1 MSFGS
6 YDPTKQANSRNSRPK
21 RFYLQNGS
29 NMFRV
34 LPPVKTLAEKNKIAQ
49 YWSIIWLTDTQ
60 NRKRPVVSVLRKQKD
75 QILQDDPVLTRY
87 EQMQAELNAAV
98 SSGAP
103 AVQIQVLKE
112 NLKRIM
118 PKKFYAV
125 NVLSASGELGVLE
138 LPYTSYQNF
147 ENRLRELYAQ
157 GMDAVG
163 VGPDAG
169 IFFDFKRLK
178 DERGKT
184 VYPVDVATKTTKDQS
199 GNFIVT
205 YIRSPLS
212 EEEAA
217 SLASRAEDL
226 TQLFTEYSY
235 EAMQALATLSQQ
247 AFDAV
252 FQKPQNVE
260 AENDGPVDDETQGE
274 IAQYQASAS
283 QQQIINP
290 IAQNAAPKAQ
300 NLGSSFGPS
309 GVQTQTLTPSS
320 SLSNKNV
327 ANNAKVKNFLFP
339 DKKG

>member
-6 YDPTKQANSRNSRPK
+6 YDPTKQTNSRNTRPK

-60 NRKRPVVSVLRKQKD
+60 NRKRPVSSVLRKQKGE
-75 QILQDDPVLTRY
+75 ILQDDPVLTRY
-87 EQMQAELNAAV
+87 EQMQAELNAAMQ
-98 SSGAP
+98 SGAP
-103 AVQIQVLKE
+103 EVQIQVLKE
-112 NLKRIM
+112 NIKRIM

-157 GMDAVG
+157 GIDAVG
-163 VGPDAG
+163 VGADKG

-199 GNFIVT
+199 GNFVVT

-260 AENDGPVDDETQGE
+260 PENDTEVSDETQE
-274 IAQYQASAS
+274 ELAQYQAAN
-283 QQQIINP
+283 QQQILNP
-290 IAQNAAPKAQ
+290 IAQNAAPKTQ
-300 NLGSSFGPS
+300 NLGSTFGPS
-309 GVQTQTLTPSS
+309 SMSTQTLTPTSN
-320 SLSNKNV
+320 LSNKNV

>member
-1 MSFGS
+1 
-6 YDPTKQANSRNSRPK
+6 
-21 RFYLQNGS
+21 
-29 NMFRV
+29 MFRV

-60 NRKRPVVSVLRKQKD
+60 NRKRPVSSVLRKQKGV
-75 QILQDDPVLTRY
+75 ILQDDPILTRY
-87 EQMQAELNAAV
+87 EQMQAELDAAMK
-98 SSGAP
+98 SGAP
-103 AVQIQVLKE
+103 EIDIQILKE
-112 NLKRIM
+112 NIKRIM

-157 GMDAVG
+157 GIDAVG
-163 VGPDAG
+163 IGPDKG
-169 IFFDFKRLK
+169 VFFDFKRLQ

-184 VYPVDVATKTTKDQS
+184 VYPVDVATKTTKDQY
-199 GNFIVT
+199 GNFVVT

-226 TQLFTEYSY
+226 TKLFTEYSY

-260 AENDGPVDDETQGE
+260 PENDTEVSDETQE
-274 IAQYQASAS
+274 ELAQYKAAN
-283 QQQIINP
+283 QQQILNP
-290 IAQNAAPKAQ
+290 IAQNAAPKPQ
-300 NLGSSFGPS
+300 NLGSTFGPAS
-309 GVQTQTLTPSS
+309 MPTQTLTPTS

-327 ANNAKVKNFLFP
+327 MNNAKVKNFLFP